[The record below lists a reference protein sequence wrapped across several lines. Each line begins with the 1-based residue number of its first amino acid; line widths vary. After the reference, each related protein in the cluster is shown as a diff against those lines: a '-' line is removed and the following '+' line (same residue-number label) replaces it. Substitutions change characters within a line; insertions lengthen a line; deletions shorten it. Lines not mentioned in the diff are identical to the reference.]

1 MSTPIIEPYAVFM
14 LYGRKIFIFLEEVGM
29 LHSVHPNS
37 LTKGEQKNPELTRI
51 GPYGR
56 IPADT
61 SSNTPPATQ
70 KVAGSYG
77 YGEGDAKAARSCVA
91 NSLRALMAQRNSD
104 CAWRS
109 LLHPRLVD
117 CAGYLLNRFRQSAR
131 PVAQRTMPDARRG
144 AAGLRRPGS
153 ADQFSARS
161 AAVRASLA
169 LLP

>member
-91 NSLRALMAQRNSD
+91 NSLRALMAQRKSD
-104 CAWRS
+104 CAASGTSSTFGSLREISTGPVSPICSTGCPKNNARCQTRS
-109 LLHPRLVD
+109 GR
-117 CAGYLLNRFRQSAR
+117 ASTTAIRQSM
-131 PVAQRTMPDARRG
+131 QRWIHCC
-144 AAGLRRPGS
+144 
-153 ADQFSARS
+153 
-161 AAVRASLA
+161 
-169 LLP
+169 